1 MVPSIEFMPLP
12 PGPRLPEAI
21 QTMRWAVRPVPFMER
36 CLREHGEHFTV
47 RLAALGEVVFLAGP
61 EAVQPVFTAAPGLV
75 PAGEGNHI
83 LEPVVG
89 PRSLLLLD
97 GAAHLRERRMLLPAF
112 HGRRVAEYASVIAG
126 VADRHIDGWPL
137 GRRFAL
143 RPRMQAITLEVIM
156 RAVFGVEA
164 APALAHL
171 GLVLAG
177 MLDTATGHP
186 LVTMVPALRRDLGRL
201 SPWGRFKRARA
212 DFDALV
218 LAQIRARREGGEP
231 AGADVLSLLIEAR
244 DEHGRPMTDAEVRDE
259 LATLLVAGHETT
271 ATALAWALERLMRHP
286 EALARL
292 TRGVES
298 GDDAYLDAVV
308 KETLRLRP
316 VLSIVIRRLAA
327 AMEVDGYELPAGTR
341 VAPCIYLTH
350 RLERLYPD
358 PAAFRP
364 ERFLAPNAAP
374 PYAWIPF
381 GGGTRRCLGAG
392 FATLEMKEVL
402 RSVVRR
408 TRLSPAAAESEGI
421 RRRAVTL
428 APADDALAI
437 MHPRR

>member
-1 MVPSIEFMPLP
+1 MGLP

-21 QTMRWAVRPVPFMER
+21 QTVRWAVRPVPFMER

-61 EAVQPVFTAAPGLV
+61 EAVQRVFTAAPGLV
-75 PAGEGNHI
+75 RAGEGNQI

-89 PRSLLLLD
+89 PRSVLLLD
-97 GAAHLRERRMLLPAF
+97 GPAHLRERRMLLPAF
-112 HGRRVAEYASVIAG
+112 HGRRVAEYSSVIAG
-126 VADRHIDGWPL
+126 VADRHIDRWPL

-164 APALAHL
+164 APALARL
-171 GLVLAG
+171 GRVLAG
-177 MLDTATGHP
+177 MLDAATGHP
-186 LVTMVPALRRDLGRL
+186 LVTMVPGLRLDLGPL

-218 LAQIRARREGGEP
+218 LAEIRGRRERTEAP
-231 AGADVLSLLIEAR
+231 GADVLSLLLEAR
-244 DEHGRPMTDAEVRDE
+244 DEQGRPMTDAEVRDE

-292 TRGVES
+292 RHGVER

-327 AMEVDGYELPAGTR
+327 AMEVDGYALPAGTN

-364 ERFLAPNAAP
+364 ERFLAPSAGAT
-374 PYAWIPF
+374 YAWIPF
-381 GGGTRRCLGAG
+381 GGGSRRCLGAG

-402 RSVVRR
+402 RAVVRR
-408 TRLSPAAAESEGI
+408 TRLSPATASPEGV

-437 MHPRR
+437 MHERDFA